1 MTTSS
6 DMNFCRLT
14 CWGLGLLA
22 GLLIAAVLALLINI
36 SSLISLLIGIVC
48 FLVIGYLLARFV
60 CVGGADASVGTLGAA
75 GAVGAAGAAGVA
87 AAAGSSASAA
97 QATASGAADAV
108 SETASSTSGAAS
120 GAASAAAGAAAE
132 ATLSPSAKL
141 AGQEELASRKGS
153 WKYEGGDAGA
163 DDGSDAG
170 AAKAKADADAAAAA
184 AKAKADADASAAA
197 AKAKADADASAA
209 AAKAKAD
216 ADASAA
222 AAKAKAD
229 ADAASAAAKA
239 KADAAAAAKAKADAD
254 AAAQKA
260 KADAAAKKASS
271 AGAAAPGAGTKPAA
285 LTSARGGKADDLKRI
300 NGVGP
305 KLEGTL
311 NGMGVYHFDQ
321 IAGWSDKELEWVD
334 GNLEGFYGRASRD
347 EWIPQAKVLA
357 GQGSDT
363 GNRDYDG
370 DGIIEGTNEGTKPAT
385 LTAARGGKADNLKEI
400 KGIGPKMEK
409 LCNKLGFYHFDQ
421 IAAWTSDEVAWVDAN
436 LEGFRGRVTRDT
448 WVAQAKVLAAGGET
462 EFSKRVEDGGVY

>member
-22 GLLIAAVLALLINI
+22 GLLIAAVLALLFGF
-36 SSLISLLIGIVC
+36 STLVSLLIGIVS
-48 FLVIGYLLARFV
+48 FLATGYLLARFV
-60 CVGGADASVGTLGAA
+60 CIGGNSATAGALGAA
-75 GAVGAAGAAGVA
+75 GAIGTAGVASAASAGAASA
-87 AAAGSSASAA
+87 ASASASA
-97 QATASGAADAV
+97 GA
-108 SETASSTSGAAS
+108 AAS
-120 GAASAAAGAAAE
+120 GAAGTVSDAASSAGVAAGAQASSAVLSDGSATTADAGG
-132 ATLSPSAKL
+132 ATLSPSARL

-153 WKYEGGDAGA
+153 WKYEGEGRESS
-163 DDGSDAG
+163 SDA
-170 AAKAKADADAAAAA
+170 AAKAKADADAAAAR
-184 AKAKADADASAAA
+184 AKADSDAAAAA
-197 AKAKADADASAA
+197 AKAAD
-209 AAKAKAD
+209 
-216 ADASAA
+216 
-222 AAKAKAD
+222 
-229 ADAASAAAKA
+229 
-239 KADAAAAAKAKADAD
+239 AKAKADAD
-254 AAAQKA
+254 AAAKKA
-260 KADAAAKKASS
+260 SADAAAVKPTPSTAQ
-271 AGAAAPGAGTKPAA
+271 ATGAGTKPAA
-285 LTSARGGKADDLKRI
+285 LTAARGGKADDLKKI

-357 GQGSDT
+357 GQGGAD

-370 DGIIEGTNEGTKPAT
+370 DGIIEGKDEGTKPAT
-385 LTAARGGKADNLKEI
+385 LSAARGGKADNLKEI

-421 IAAWTSDEVAWVDAN
+421 IAAWTADEVAWVDAN